1 MNSSSFE
8 LSMEQ
13 QFHMRL
19 IEQTMQ
25 EMPREQMQEMLL
37 QLTRLLLV
45 KDNVIRDLVKTCL
58 IGTMI

>member
-1 MNSSSFE
+1 
-8 LSMEQ
+8 MEQ

-45 KDNVIRDLVKTCL
+45 KDNVIRDLVKSCL
-58 IGTMI
+58 IGSKI

>member
-45 KDNVIRDLVKTCL
+45 KDNVIRDLVKSCL
-58 IGTMI
+58 IGSKI